1 MDHSLT
7 RYEKSVA
14 NKMKKGILYRKTGS
28 CLGGNEMTQR
38 YTNADLKISLYV
50 RVHIKLIPWKFR
62 LLNPENSEVIY
73 L

>member
-1 MDHSLT
+1 MDHSLA

-38 YTNADLKISLYV
+38 YTNADLKIALYLG
-50 RVHIKLIPWKFR
+50 VHIKLIP
-62 LLNPENSEVIY
+62 
-73 L
+73 